1 MTYSLRARLLF
12 AHGIV
17 VLGAI
22 VAVALLEVGTQRRW
36 VVQRSNDELRR
47 VALTLANTL
56 SPEAARDL
64 NRAAAQLDSTVALRI
79 TFIARD
85 GRVLADSRALASTM
99 ENHGKR
105 QEVEAALAGRPGF
118 ALRKS
123 GTTGVELL
131 YCAVPLSGFAQAA
144 VLRVAEPLDLI
155 RRLDGALLRLS
166 FSILFLVV
174 VASLAAVWWVAGR
187 FTLRVKDLEGVARA
201 VGRGGKAVRAAEVPP
216 DALGRLGRAL
226 NQMSSELRMRMQA
239 LQRERDDREQ
249 ILAHMSD
256 GVALVDGTGRLAHVN
271 HPFAAM
277 LDAPRPAAP
286 GTPFAD
292 FVRIAELVELLQAAR
307 REDHT
312 VERELRLWMPRSRL
326 VRASATPLGGPTPQP
341 VLLVLHDLTEAEAVN
356 RMRQE
361 FVANV
366 SHELRTPLTSLTG
379 YAETLLEGGL
389 EDAEHRESFVRI
401 IRDQAVRLHLLV
413 TDLLSLAEVERPDAQ
428 LRVEQVDLRALAQRH
443 AAVLR
448 DTASRQGISLSVA
461 DGPPVWVEGDRVR
474 LEQVVANLLDNAV
487 KYTEHGSVE
496 VRTGQA
502 GDRAWC
508 EVRDTGPGIPAGDIP
523 RIFERFY
530 RVDKARSREKGG
542 TGLGLSIVKH
552 VIALHGGEV
561 SVTSRLGEGSNFR
574 FELPLRVGAPR

>member
-1 MTYSLRARLLF
+1 M
-12 AHGIV
+12 V
-17 VLGAI
+17 GAI
-22 VAVALLEVGTQRRW
+22 VALALLEVGTQRRW
-36 VVQRSNDELRR
+36 LVQRSSDELGR
-47 VALTLANTL
+47 VALTIANTL
-56 SPEAARDL
+56 PRAAERDYA
-64 NRAAAQLDSTVALRI
+64 RAAAALDSSIALRI
-79 TFIARD
+79 TFIAPD
-85 GRVLADSRALASTM
+85 GRVLADSRAKASAM
-99 ENHGKR
+99 ENHGR
-105 QEVEAALAGRPGF
+105 RPEVVAALAGEPGF
-118 ALRKS
+118 AVRKS
-123 GTTGVELL
+123 TTVGGEFL
-131 YCAVPLSGFAQAA
+131 YCAVPLKGFKGAA
-144 VLRVAEPLDLI
+144 VLRVAEPLDLV

-166 FSILFLVV
+166 LSILFLVV
-174 VASLAAVWWVAGR
+174 VASLVAVWWVAGR
-187 FTLRVKDLEGVARA
+187 ITLRVGDLERVARE
-201 VGRGGKAVRAAEVPP
+201 VGRGGSTARAAEIPA

-226 NQMSSELRMRMQA
+226 NQMSGELRLRMDA

-249 ILAHMSD
+249 ILAHMTD
-256 GVALVDGTGRLAHVN
+256 GVALVDGAGRLAHVN

-292 FVRIAELVELLQAAR
+292 FVRIAELAELLQAAR
-307 REDHT
+307 HEAHT
-312 VERELRLWMPRSRL
+312 VERELRLWMPRMRV
-326 VRASATPLGGPTPQP
+326 VRASATPLGGPAPQP

-389 EDAEHRESFVRI
+389 DDSEHRESFVRI
-401 IRDQAVRLHLLV
+401 IRDQAVRLHQLV
-413 TDLLSLAEVERPDAQ
+413 ADLLSLAEVERPDAQ
-428 LRVEQVDLRALAQRH
+428 LRLDRVDLRALAQRH

-448 DTASRQGISLSVA
+448 DAATRGHVA
-461 DGPPVWVEGDRVR
+461 LIVVEGPPVHVEGDRVR

-487 KYTEHGSVE
+487 KYTEQGSVE
-496 VRTGQA
+496 VRVGEA
-502 GDRAWC
+502 GARAWF
-508 EVRDTGPGIPAGDIP
+508 EVRDTGPGIPADDIP

-561 SVTSRLGEGSNFR
+561 SVVSRLGEGSTFR
-574 FELPLRVGAPR
+574 FELPLHQPPVR